1 MHLNPIKNL
10 LAFFMLISTA
20 LIAIAQDGPT
30 TTTLAELKTNSPVTT
45 PTSAEIM
52 RSRIA
57 KAKASL
63 VVKNYRAAIYEL
75 ENIRGETNDETVHR
89 VINVLLMH
97 AYLEQSDYK
106 KAQSFLKEIAK
117 DRLRPDDYFAI
128 ASQVING
135 ARTQLSRYQTMGISV
150 SDPILPEE
158 AKNDLDGMR
167 ETLELVIT
175 QTREIGSKKE
185 TASTAAAV
193 LEESGKARGNL
204 ARDAYDSKRWQDQVA
219 DAREQI
225 IKPRSKVI
233 NAVGLPPQPELTL
246 VAMNIEDPEEKI
258 EEKTE
263 VPDKPELKK
272 DESSKVSD
280 EPAAPVATEEDTVR
294 LKPVA
299 EKIPAK
305 VEVTQKPSDL
315 AEKSLTAEE
324 KRISPTDRKTR
335 VISSAPK
342 DPDSGTK
349 TDADQPNVKSTDQ
362 VASEKKAEDP
372 VKNAVADGKAAET
385 ADGSPLTIGSLIGFA
400 TKTVNPIYPTQART
414 MRMTGTV
421 TVEVIVDEEGRVTKV
436 ENASGPALLK
446 RAAQDA
452 IRRWEFTPFVR
463 DGQPVKA
470 AGYVSFNF
478 NL

>member
-1 MHLNPIKNL
+1 MRLTPINYI
-10 LAFFMLISTA
+10 LAFFILFSMA
-20 LIAIAQDGPT
+20 LFAAAQEGPT
-30 TTTLAELKTNSPVTT
+30 STTLAELKTNPPITT
-45 PTSAEIM
+45 PTTADIM

-97 AYLEQSDYK
+97 AYLEQSDYA
-106 KAQSFLKEIAK
+106 KAQTFLKQLAK
-117 DRLRPDDYFAI
+117 DRIRPDDYFAI

-150 SDPILPEE
+150 SDGSLPDE

-167 ETLELVIT
+167 ETLELVIA
-175 QTREIGSKKE
+175 QTREIGGKKE

-193 LEESGKARGNL
+193 LEESGAARGNL
-204 ARDAYDSKRWQDQVA
+204 ARDAYDSKRWKDQVA

-233 NAVGLPPQPELTL
+233 NAVGLPPEPELTL
-246 VAMNIEDPEEKI
+246 IAKNVEEPQPKEDEPTPKTEESADVPGDPEKNATD
-258 EEKTE
+258 TE
-263 VPDKPELKK
+263 TQ
-272 DESSKVSD
+272 
-280 EPAAPVATEEDTVR
+280 TETVR

-299 EKIPAK
+299 EKIPDNKTVAK
-305 VEVTQKPSDL
+305 NTSEPQ
-315 AEKSLTAEE
+315 EKSGTDVA
-324 KRISPTDRKTR
+324 KRASPTDRKTR
-335 VISSAPK
+335 VIKSAPK
-342 DPDSGTK
+342 EPDAATMA
-349 TDADQPNVKSTDQ
+349 DADQPNVKSTDQ
-362 VASEKKAEDP
+362 GESEKKVEAP
-372 VKNAVADGKAAET
+372 VKQTESDGKEAET
-385 ADGSPLTIGSLIGFA
+385 IDGSPLTIGSLVGFA
-400 TKTVNPIYPTQART
+400 TKTVNPIYPLQART

-421 TVEVIVDEEGRVTKV
+421 TVEVTVDEEGRVTKV
-436 ENASGPALLK
+436 DNASGPALLK

-452 IRRWEFTPFVR
+452 IRRWEFKPFVR

-470 AGYVSFNF
+470 TGFVSFSF